1 MKEFRTNKKKK
12 TGKYIASLAILVVK
26 EFFPGELLNLLLAF
40 VCDSASNMRAAFKI
54 LYAALPSVPY
64 FGCFTHKL
72 NWVFKDIVV
81 VPWVQRLLRQC
92 KRVIHVFRRHQ
103 RIRVAFVEIA
113 GLVILKHGDTR
124 HGTWYIV
131 IHRILEVKHKL
142 QEFTSSPIFEEE
154 SKVSSKRALYKDVRR
169 LLVAQEGIYRHISTH
184 FCLTVKDSS
193 CLCDQ
198 YSQL

>member
-1 MKEFRTNKKKK
+1 
-12 TGKYIASLAILVVK
+12 
-26 EFFPGELLNLLLAF
+26 
-40 VCDSASNMRAAFKI
+40 MRAAFKI
-54 LYAALPSVPY
+54 FYAALPSVPY

-72 NWVFKDIVV
+72 DWVFQDILV
-81 VPWVQRLLRQC
+81 VPWVQRLLGQC

-131 IHRILEVKHKL
+131 IHRILEVKYKL

-169 LLVAQEGIYRHISTH
+169 LLVAQEGIYRHISTRFWADCDRFIFLMRPSFRALKVSDMNTPQLGH
-184 FCLTVKDSS
+184 LYPLISKAARHIKTYDSDMHDAS
-193 CLCDQ
+193 YKICW
-198 YSQL
+198 